1 MENVEVMGKFY
12 VNFILNKRCLSAFV
26 SNNNGYGIKTQRVS
40 LLRGCI
46 LKIFEL
52 SIFSNE
58 ESGPVTKAVRNEH

>member
-40 LLRGCI
+40 LWRGCI